1 MDNNYQNS
9 ICLDLEKALAD
20 ESVAPIDLPFWF
32 LKAIAQDFSDDQ
44 LIGVGGF
51 GSVYK
56 AVLPNGIIVAVKKL
70 HANKLIEVQEEHFL
84 HEVNCLIEVKHRNIV
99 RFLGYSYETQ
109 HMVYPHGG
117 RNVWV
122 DKRNM
127 LFCFEFLSKGSLVNY
142 VTDASSGL
150 EWRVRYQII
159 KGICEGVAHLHE
171 RRIIHMD
178 LKPENILLDDTMA
191 PKITDFGIS
200 KRFRENQTKI
210 ITGNIVGSP
219 GYMAPEFLR
228 SGTISFGTDIYS
240 LGVII
245 IQILT
250 GSKECPNVN
259 MVLESWTNTFGTS
272 KSNPPLEQVKLCVE
286 IGIDCMH
293 DDPSKR
299 PHIQDIIRRLNET
312 DISVQLGRFY
322 QYYRQAKQACKP
334 MRIIASMAPELR
346 PCWSSESALLDVHPL
361 ELCFPFEAKK
371 VTQCSLN
378 LVNRTHQYFACFIIQ
393 QFQDMYAIDQRISY
407 LCPMSTVVLTV
418 KMVRQETPPLDAGMF
433 EILMISMESK
443 DLQNLE
449 SSIDNDSQKN
459 DDDLL
464 KRVEELDGEVHAA
477 VLKAVICPPKDP
489 APKVIWRVGFEEIQT
504 MDVHSTQPWIL
515 VGHGKLLSFWY
526 YEMEVTTVFS
536 VDIKDKPENLY
547 RRMIHGHARVTSVRF
562 IPRTEWCVAGDRRGY
577 IHVYTCP
584 TLDEIKSFKATGLG
598 SVKSLAIHPTC
609 PYLLSVS
616 ACEHWEKGWACL
628 HVIEIWDWEKGWACC
643 RKVHVY
649 GIAHATFNPMD
660 ANTFITSHYYDGVIK
675 VWSINPSADQPI
687 TTIRCPGLW
696 RHDHVFT
703 EAAGPNHV
711 VVSGVNR
718 DPQIWD
724 LQTRTRVHTFGHD
737 PRFSRCTA
745 VTCHPTLPL
754 VAVSGVVDFLDNDA
768 HPAVCFWNSTNYRL
782 VKTVWC
788 TSSGKIIYLGFVGSR
803 RLVIGTDTRIEV
815 LEIDMESVACH

>member
-9 ICLDLEKALAD
+9 ICFDLEKALAD
-20 ESVAPIDLPFWF
+20 ESVAPIDLRFWF
-32 LKAIAQDFSDDQ
+32 LKAITQDFSDDQ

-56 AVLPNGIIVAVKKL
+56 GVLPNGIIVAVKKL
-70 HANKLIEVQEEHFL
+70 HDNKLIEVQEKDFL

-109 HMVYPHGG
+109 HMLYLHEG
-117 RNVWV
+117 RNVLV

-127 LFCFEFLSKGSLVNY
+127 LFCFEFLSKGSLANY

-159 KGICEGVAHLHE
+159 KGISEGVAHLHK

-200 KRFRENQTKI
+200 RRFRENQSKI
-210 ITGNIVGSP
+210 ITGNIVGSL
-219 GYMAPEFLR
+219 GYMAPEFLK
-228 SGTISFGTDIYS
+228 SGTISFGTDTYS

-312 DISVQLGRFY
+312 HISVQLGRFY

-334 MRIIASMAPELR
+334 MRIVASMAPELR
-346 PCWSSESALLDVHPL
+346 PCWSSKSALLDVHPL
-361 ELCFPFEAKK
+361 KLCFPFEAKK
-371 VTQCSLN
+371 VTQCSLS
-378 LVNRTHQYFACFIIQ
+378 LVNRTHQYFACFIRQ
-393 QFQDMYAIDQRISY
+393 QFQDMYAIDQHISY
-407 LCPMSTVVLTV
+407 DLRPMSTVVLTV

-443 DLQNLE
+443 KDLQNLE
-449 SSIDNDSQKN
+449 SSIDNDSPKN

-489 APKVIWRVGFEEIQT
+489 AP
-504 MDVHSTQPWIL
+504 
-515 VGHGKLLSFWY
+515 
-526 YEMEVTTVFS
+526 
-536 VDIKDKPENLY
+536 
-547 RRMIHGHARVTSVRF
+547 
-562 IPRTEWCVAGDRRGY
+562 
-577 IHVYTCP
+577 
-584 TLDEIKSFKATGLG
+584 
-598 SVKSLAIHPTC
+598 
-609 PYLLSVS
+609 
-616 ACEHWEKGWACL
+616 
-628 HVIEIWDWEKGWACC
+628 
-643 RKVHVY
+643 
-649 GIAHATFNPMD
+649 
-660 ANTFITSHYYDGVIK
+660 K

-711 VVSGVNR
+711 VVSGFKR
-718 DPQIWD
+718 DPLIWDLQRRQHEIWD
-724 LQTRTRVHTFGHD
+724 LQTGTRVHTFSHD
-737 PRFSRCTA
+737 PRFVIGIGTTA
-745 VTCHPTLPL
+745 ACHPTLPL
-754 VAVSGVVDFLDNDA
+754 IAAIGVDDDG
-768 HPAVCFWNSTNYRL
+768 HPAVRFWNSTNYSFRL

-803 RLVIGTDTRIEV
+803 RLVIGTYNTIEV
-815 LEIDMESVACH
+815 LEIDMESVACHQ